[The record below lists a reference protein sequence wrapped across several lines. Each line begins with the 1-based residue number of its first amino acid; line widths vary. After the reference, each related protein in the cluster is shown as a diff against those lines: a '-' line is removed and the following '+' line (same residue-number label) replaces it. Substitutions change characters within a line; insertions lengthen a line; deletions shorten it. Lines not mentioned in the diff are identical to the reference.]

1 MKVYHE
7 GHTYGLASFDNPNH
21 PQIIQFIDRRPVS
34 HDATGR
40 MYTEKDGTTTEE
52 VIEVLIDRIQ
62 YLDNLFPSDYN
73 KQALEGLIGA
83 LAALHART
91 ADRKAREVEG
101 LYKK

>member
-7 GHTYGLASFDNPNH
+7 GHTYGLASFDNPLRH
-21 PQIIQFIDRRPVS
+21 QVIQFIDKRPIS

-40 MYTEKDGTTTEE
+40 MFTEKDGTTSEE
-52 VIEVLIDRIQ
+52 VLEMLIDRME
-62 YLDNLFPSDYN
+62 YLDGKFPSDYN
-73 KQALEGLIGA
+73 KECRHHLGAA
-83 LAALHART
+83 LAALNART